1 MTKRIFRSIMLVSAV
16 CMVTGLA
23 FLMGVLYHFFGNQLE
38 KELKAEASYLELAV
52 EENGESVLEKLPK
65 NSARVTWIA
74 EDGTVI
80 FDNKA
85 DAFDMSNHNDREEIK
100 DAQKNG
106 AGTSVRQSDTL
117 GEKTVYYAKRLAD
130 NSILRISSNQYTVIA
145 LLKQLI
151 FPAVCVLVLMI
162 LLGAFFASRLSKHI
176 VTPLNELDLEHP
188 DEIDTYDEMAP
199 FITKINKQQKTIQKQ
214 LSDAKRQQKEFQII
228 TKQMQ
233 EGLLVID
240 TQTDLL
246 SSNASALELLDAGQV
261 KDKESVLSLNRSEAF
276 EKTIDKVL
284 RGEHVE
290 SVLNLGECYCQI
302 CANPVFDKETIA
314 GAVILLIDVT
324 EKMQRDSL
332 RREFTANVSHELK
345 TPLTSISG
353 FAEII
358 QSGFVKQEDVR
369 KFAGKI
375 FDETQRLVT
384 LVDDIIK
391 ISQLDENC
399 QPYQREKV
407 DIYNLAKDV
416 LSRLQES
423 ANKAQVQLNMEG
435 EHAELET
442 VLPILDEIVSNLCDN
457 AIKYNKKGGSVTV
470 TVLNARNQICLSV
483 RDTGIGITA
492 AEKSRVFERFYRV
505 DKSHSKEIGGT
516 GLGLSIVKHGAAYL
530 GAKVEL
536 ESTID
541 KGSTFRLIWQK

>member
-117 GEKTVYYAKRLAD
+117 GQKTVYYAKRLSD

-151 FPAVCVLVLMI
+151 LPAVCVLVLMI

-276 EKTIDKVL
+276 EKAIDKVL

-290 SVLNLGECYCQI
+290 SVLNLGERHCQI

-483 RDTGIGITA
+483 RDTGQI
-492 AEKSRVFERFYRV
+492 S
-505 DKSHSKEIGGT
+505 SSKQFSCQYCI
-516 GLGLSIVKHGAAYL
+516 I
-530 GAKVEL
+530 
-536 ESTID
+536 
-541 KGSTFRLIWQK
+541 